1 MKGSNL
7 TAPTKENSRIEILD
21 IWRGFAIFGI
31 LMVNMLVFNCS
42 FPYRSAYEQEWS
54 STVNQFTLR
63 FLEIFFYSNF
73 YPIFSFLFG
82 LGISLQVL
90 KQVERNTF
98 RLSFFVRRFLGLFL
112 LGVFHIVFIWSGDI
126 LHLYALLG
134 IPLILLLLLARYS
147 NLVLWISMA
156 FVFLFPYW
164 SDLII
169 GIENLSPFNL
179 GLTLDQHPRE
189 TLNGIY
195 HKGSYLELVAIRLK
209 EYRFAANMLYG
220 FMAPVA
226 FSMMLLGAYVV
237 KSDRLKSIPQWVKK
251 HQTKLGILALI
262 AFGYNAFIIYYM
274 LPTYGRDINP
284 YLGYVLT
291 RLYFLSHM
299 FKGLFYLFLLAWL
312 YEYTIFK
319 KPLSYLQSV
328 GRMALSNYLLQSI
341 LALFIFSNL
350 GLGWYEHLSPFQ
362 CILMVFVIYSI
373 EIIISPIWFRYFRYG
388 WFEWLWRSFSYGRIL
403 KNRK

>member
-1 MKGSNL
+1 MNDSNL

-31 LMVNMLVFNCS
+31 LMVNILVFNCS
-42 FPYRSAYEQEWS
+42 FPYRPAYEQEWS
-54 STVNQFTLR
+54 SILNQSTLR

-82 LGISLQVL
+82 LGVSLQVL

-112 LGVFHIVFIWSGDI
+112 LGAFHIIFIWSGDI
-126 LHLYALLG
+126 LHLYAILG
-134 IPLILLLLLARYS
+134 IPLVLLVRYS
-147 NLVLWISMA
+147 NRVLWISMA

-164 SDLII
+164 SDAITW
-169 GIENLSPFNL
+169 IEGCYSFDYGLS
-179 GLTLDQHPRE
+179 LDQYSRE
-189 TLNGIY
+189 SLNEIY
-195 HKGSYLELVAIRLK
+195 HTGSYLELLVIRLK
-209 EYRFAANMLYG
+209 EYRFMTNMLYG

-226 FSMMLLGAYVV
+226 FAMMLLGAYIV
-237 KSDRLKSIPQWVKK
+237 KSGRLESITKWVRE
-251 HQTKLGILALI
+251 HQLKIGIFALLAF
-262 AFGYNAFIIYYM
+262 AYNAFIIYYM

-284 YLGYVLT
+284 FLGYVLT

-312 YEYTIFK
+312 YQYPMFK
-319 KPLSYLQSV
+319 KALNHLQSV
-328 GRMALSNYLLQSI
+328 GRMALSNYLLHSI
-341 LALFIFSNL
+341 LALFIFS
-350 GLGWYEHLSPFQ
+350 GFGFAWYDSLSPFQ
-362 CILMVFVIYSI
+362 CILMVLTIYTFQI
-373 EIIISPIWFRYFRYG
+373 LISPIWFRYFRYG

-403 KNRK
+403 KNKK